1 MSISGAGLFNIPRI
15 SCKKI
20 YMKTIEI
27 FPLTLFEGRSEVFY
41 FDFVIIAISNK
52 NKGRNLTVLVLT
64 SAL

>member
-1 MSISGAGLFNIPRI
+1 
-15 SCKKI
+15 
-20 YMKTIEI
+20 MKTIEI

-41 FDFVIIAISNK
+41 FDLVIIAISNK